1 MEISSKGQAITL
13 RRGKAGVFYG
23 DHLFF
28 KGNRRGISRR
38 QQAIGFLLTVNEG
51 GEGYSTPG
59 DK

>member
-1 MEISSKGQAITL
+1 MPGH
-13 RRGKAGVFYG
+13 
-23 DHLFF
+23 HLFF

-51 GEGYSTPG
+51 GKGYSTPG